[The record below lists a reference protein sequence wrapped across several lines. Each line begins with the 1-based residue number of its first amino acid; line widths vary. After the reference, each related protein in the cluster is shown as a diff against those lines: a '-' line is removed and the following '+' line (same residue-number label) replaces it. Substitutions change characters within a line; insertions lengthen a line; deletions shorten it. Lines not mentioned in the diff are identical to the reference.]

1 MTIPFRSLVAVSL
14 LVVPVPVFAQSR
26 TDPPTA
32 LGPSAG
38 TSSLGDTGLW
48 YVPAADVLPAGTLS
62 AGLQHGTELRDRN
75 STKASFTAVTLSG
88 GLGGR
93 TEVFGAWH
101 AGTEVDN
108 RDSRGDALVGAKVN
122 LLSQRRGAPLGLAAR
137 GVVTLPI
144 GSDRVSSGESDLL
157 TELVASRRF
166 GRAEL
171 TGSTGLVWRGEG
183 DTPTSNGV
191 RSGVGIGVMAHRTV
205 RLFTEVHGERYS
217 READTISLLS
227 PLDTPLTAAVGASV
241 ELGRGLSAMGGINRT
256 FSGRDNPQG
265 VGAIVR
271 LGYRPSPRR
280 PAARAS
286 AAPAAPTTVPAT
298 PPRPAGGPA
307 PSAASSTGGGGPRQ
321 FTFDDVFFDFDR
333 YTLRPS
339 ILPLLD
345 GVVAELRRDP
355 AIRLSIEGYT
365 CDIGTAEYNL
375 ALSERRASAVRDY
388 LVARGV
394 STDRL
399 RTVGYGEERFVGD
412 TSEAVREKNRRAA
425 MTVNVVR

>member
-1 MTIPFRSLVAVSL
+1 MTISFRSLVAVSL
-14 LVVPVPVFAQSR
+14 LAVPVPVLAQAR
-26 TDPPTA
+26 TDPPAA
-32 LGPSAG
+32 LGPAAG

-48 YVPAADVLPAGTLS
+48 YVSAADVLPGGALS

-75 STKASFTAVTLSG
+75 STKASFTAVTLAG

-101 AGTEVDN
+101 AGTEVDA

-122 LLSQRRGAPLGLAAR
+122 LLSERRGAPFGLAAR

-157 TELVASRRF
+157 TELIASRRF

-171 TGSTGLVWRGEG
+171 VGSTGMVWRGEG

-191 RSGVGIGVMAHRTV
+191 RSGVGLGVMAHRSV

-217 READTISLLS
+217 READAVSLLS

-241 ELGRGLSAMGGINRT
+241 EIGRGVSAMGGINRT
-256 FSGRDNPQG
+256 FGGRDDTRG

-271 LGYRPSPRR
+271 LGYRPGPRR
-280 PAARAS
+280 PAATAS
-286 AAPAAPTTVPAT
+286 ATPAGPATVPAT
-298 PPRPAGGPA
+298 PPRPAGTPGSS
-307 PSAASSTGGGGPRQ
+307 SASTGAAPQQ
-321 FTFDDVFFDFDR
+321 FLFDDVFFDLDR
-333 YTLRPS
+333 YTLRPA

-345 GVVAELRRDP
+345 GVVAELRRD
-355 AIRLSIEGYT
+355 ASIRLSIEGYT

-394 STDRL
+394 ASDRL
-399 RTVGYGEERFVGD
+399 RTVGYGEERFAGD
-412 TSEAVREKNRRAA
+412 ASEPARAQNRRAA